1 MNTLSIH
8 YGHDSNISL
17 LKNGKIILAISEE
30 RISRIKNDGNWPK
43 LSINLI
49 KKKYPKLISNINK
62 VYLIGNKTFS
72 EFGGGSLF
80 SFLKKNN
87 LLIFSYILIPLSLL
101 VNLLDNLYLNLR
113 LRNKLICLFLFI
125 KVKIIFGIN
134 VEINFIDHHT
144 SHAHGAVSTSPYKD
158 GLAITLDGKGD
169 FLSGSFFVFKNK
181 KLIKRIYT
189 ISDYDSIG
197 FVYSQITK
205 YLGFTPN
212 KHEGKITGLAAHGNI
227 KKIQHLDFPLKFNHE
242 TGQITNSLINQNTSN
257 LTVLYRILKINFF
270 TFLKVLF
277 FNSNLKTILYKILI
291 SEYIENNL
299 KKLSKEDLSAYAQH
313 NLENL
318 VIKIIKFYQDKY
330 GKYSIALSGGIFANV
345 KLNQRIKE
353 NVNKNLYIFPGMDD
367 GGLSLGT
374 NVYFNCKKN
383 FFFENIYFG
392 PDYNNQEIIKILK
405 KNKFKYEYF
414 KDIESKIANLLFN
427 KKIVGRFYGKMEWGP
442 RALGNR
448 SILAAPFDE
457 RINDN
462 LNKRLR
468 RTEFMPFAPTIIFEY
483 AKNYIINYSKK
494 DISADFMTTS
504 YYVNKIYKKKIKAVT
519 HIDGSA
525 RPQILKYKC
534 NYSFY
539 KIIKE
544 FYKLSGVPVVLNTSF
559 NLHEEPIVMSPDDSL
574 KALVSDAIDVLAIN
588 NFLVYNSR

>member
-1 MNTLSIH
+1 MNSLSIH
-8 YGHDSNISL
+8 YGHDSNVSL

-49 KKKYPKLISNINK
+49 IKKYPKIISNINK

-101 VNLLDNLYLNLR
+101 INLLDNLYLNLR
-113 LRNKLICLFLFI
+113 LRDKLICLFLII

-134 VEINFIDHHT
+134 VKINFIDHHT
-144 SHAHGAVSTSPYKD
+144 SHAHGAVSTTPYKH
-158 GLAITLDGKGD
+158 GLAVTLDGKGD
-169 FLSGSFFVFKNK
+169 FLSGSIFIFKDK
-181 KLIKRIYT
+181 KLIRRVYT
-189 ISDYDSIG
+189 IPDYDSIG

-205 YLGFTPN
+205 YIGFTPN
-212 KHEGKITGLAAHGNI
+212 KHEGKITGLAAHGCI

-242 TGQITNSLINQNTSN
+242 TGQITNFLINQNSNN

-270 TFLKVLF
+270 TILKVLF

-291 SEYIENNL
+291 IKYIENNL
-299 KKLSKEDLSAYAQH
+299 KKLSKKDLSAYAQY

-318 VIKIIKFYQDKY
+318 VLKIIKFYQDKY
-330 GKYSIALSGGIFANV
+330 GKHSLALSGGVFANV
-345 KLNQRIKE
+345 KLNQKIKE

-367 GGLSLGT
+367 SGLSLGT
-374 NVYFNCKKN
+374 NIYFNSKKT
-383 FFFENIYFG
+383 FFLENIYFG
-392 PDYNNQEIIKILK
+392 LNYNNQQIIKSLK
-405 KNKFKYEYF
+405 KSKFKYEYF
-414 KDIESKIANLLFN
+414 KDIESKIANLLFHN
-427 KKIVGRFYGKMEWGP
+427 KIVGRFLGKMEWGP

-448 SILAAPFDE
+448 SIIAAPTDE
-457 RINDN
+457 RINKK

-468 RTEFMPFAPTIIFEY
+468 RTEFMPFAPS
-483 AKNYIINYSKK
+483 INYEHAKDYLINYTKK
-494 DISADFMTTS
+494 DILADFMTIS
-504 YYVNKIYKKKIKAVT
+504 YNINKTLKKKIRAVV
-519 HIDGSA
+519 HIDNSV

-534 NYSFY
+534 NNSFH

-544 FYKLSGVPVVLNTSF
+544 FYRKSGLPVVLNTSF
-559 NLHEEPIVMSPDDSL
+559 NLHEEPIVLSPDDAL
-574 KALVSDAIDVLAIN
+574 KALEDDAIDVLAIN
-588 NFLVYNSR
+588 NFLVYK